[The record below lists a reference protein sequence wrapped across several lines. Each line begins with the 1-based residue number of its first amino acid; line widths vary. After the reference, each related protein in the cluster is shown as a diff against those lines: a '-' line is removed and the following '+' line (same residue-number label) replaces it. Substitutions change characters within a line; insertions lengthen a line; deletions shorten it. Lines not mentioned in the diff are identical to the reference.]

1 MKLRGNRGSG
11 EPGKDL
17 PSGSGK
23 PGKDL
28 PSAKRLRKDSDEE
41 EVPDKDAHKDAEK
54 DAGVPS
60 EKDGHDD
67 GVQPKAVPRG
77 VLDASSSE
85 TGGSDDDTSR

>member
-11 EPGKDL
+11 APGKDL

-28 PSAKRLRKDSDEE
+28 PSAKRLRKDSDEK
-41 EVPDKDAHKDAEK
+41 EVPDKDADAEK